1 MGRAVSHHSERH
13 PSGLAVRVGRAE
25 AAEVLVLVLRGGL
38 RDLLLVSSEKITTP
52 TSLQELGTAAALAAQ
67 ALALRA
73 LTVSQVRLQQVYFL
87 TSALQQQQV
96 AAAEVVRVPFAAEEA
111 EEVRVLAVVRAA
123 LRLH

>member
-1 MGRAVSHHSERH
+1 M
-13 PSGLAVRVGRAE
+13 GRAE
-25 AAEVLVLVLRGGL
+25 AAEVLVLLLRVGL
-38 RDLLLVSSEKITTP
+38 RDLLLVSSEKITTS